1 MKRNEYEVE
10 QVKGV
15 EYIIVECP
23 NGHRNRAQK
32 AGDQKISFEL
42 TCAVPKCSQPWMQLL
57 PFIGHLEAVE
67 K

>member
-1 MKRNEYEVE
+1 MKRNEYEGE

-32 AGDQKISFEL
+32 TGDQKIS
-42 TCAVPKCSQPWMQLL
+42 
-57 PFIGHLEAVE
+57 I
-67 K
+67 